1 MIPITKPYFNN
12 KETEAV
18 KKVISSGWLVQGP
31 KVKEFEDRISRFTGA
46 KYAIA
51 VSSCTTG
58 LHLSLVALGIKAGDE
73 VIVPA
78 FTFSATANAVEQ
90 QGAKPIFV
98 DIDTNTFNIDV
109 SKIEEA
115 ITEKTKAIIPVHLFG
130 LSAEME
136 KIMKIAK
143 RHKLSVIEDAA
154 CALGTKYRNKHVGN
168 FGDTGCFSFHPRKA
182 ITTGEGGMIITNSKK
197 IAKKL
202 KSLRDHGANI
212 SDFFRHKNDSFNL
225 PDHNLAGFN
234 YRMTDIQG
242 ALGIEQM
249 KKLEFIL
256 KERKKRA
263 EIYNKAFKNNSH
275 IFTPFISENS
285 NHTYQSYVLRTE
297 KDREKL
303 AEKLIKSGIS
313 VRPGTQSVP
322 HLSYYHDKYGYK
334 KSDFSKS
341 FNIEKQSLTIPL
353 FSTMPKREQN
363 FVIKSIRKFYEKIAK
378 V

>member
-18 KKVISSGWLVQGP
+18 RKVINSGWVVQGP
-31 KVKEFEDRISRFTGA
+31 KVKEFEDRISKFTGA

-58 LHLSLVALGIKAGDE
+58 LHLSLVALNIKSGDE
-73 VIVPA
+73 VIIPA
-78 FTFSATANAVEQ
+78 FTFSATANAIEQ
-90 QGAKPIFV
+90 QGAKPVFV

-109 SKIEEA
+109 SKIERV
-115 ITEKTKAIIPVHLFG
+115 ITRKTKAIMPVHLFG

-136 KIMKIAK
+136 EIMKTAK

-154 CALGTKYRNKHVGN
+154 CALGTKYKNKHIGN

-197 IAKKL
+197 IAEKL
-202 KSLRDHGANI
+202 RSLRDHGANI
-212 SDFFRHKNDSFNL
+212 SDFFRHKNDSFSL
-225 PDHNLAGFN
+225 PDHSLAGFN

-242 ALGIEQM
+242 ALGIEQI

-263 EIYNKAFKNNSH
+263 EIYNKAFKGSSYV
-275 IFTPFISENS
+275 FTPFVSENS

-297 KDREKL
+297 KNREKL
-303 AEKLIKSGIS
+303 AKKLIESGVS

-322 HLSYYHDKYGYK
+322 HLSYYKRKYNYK
-334 KSDFSKS
+334 KTDFINSYNAEKS
-341 FNIEKQSLTIPL
+341 TITIPL
-353 FSTMPKREQN
+353 FVTMSKKEQD
-363 FVIKSIRKFYEKIAK
+363 FIIDKIK
-378 V
+378 